1 MKKPMSLI
9 DRLLFAGLIFA
20 GGGFD
25 AYTYLVHDGV
35 FSGMQTG
42 NLIILGVSLG
52 QGEWG
57 SIFDHLISIFAFMIG
72 IIITRNLQHRFK
84 EEDTINKRQKFVIGL
99 EAILL
104 VIVAFIPKSWPTQ
117 LSTGIVSMVAA
128 AQLQEFRQINGGPF
142 TSFMMTGNLRTMAES
157 FYDGFIKGNVIALT
171 KGWRMLGVVLAFL
184 FGATSMG
191 ALVPIMGTKTIL
203 LAAFF
208 LLCSLIGLQLNPDKK
223 L

>member
-1 MKKPMSLI
+1 M

-35 FSGMQTG
+35 FAGMQTG
-42 NLIILGVSLG
+42 NLIILGTNLG
-52 QGEWG
+52 QMEW
-57 SIFDHLISIFAFMIG
+57 SAIFDHLIPIFAFMIG
-72 IIITRNLQHRFK
+72 IIVTRNLQHRFK
-84 EEDTINKRQKFVIGL
+84 EEDSINKRQRFIISL
-99 EAILL
+99 ETILL
-104 VIVAFIPKSWPTQ
+104 VFVAFIPQNWPTQ

-142 TSFMMTGNLRTMAES
+142 ASFMMTGNLRTMAES
-157 FYDGFIKGNVIALT
+157 FYDGLVKGNIIAMA

-184 FGATSMG
+184 FGAISTGIM
-191 ALVPIMGTKTIL
+191 VPIMGTKTIL

-208 LLCSLIGLQLNPDKK
+208 LSCSLMGLQLNPDKK

>member
-1 MKKPMSLI
+1 MKKPMSLL

-35 FSGMQTG
+35 FAGMQTG
-42 NLIILGVSLG
+42 NLIILGTNLG
-52 QGEWG
+52 QMKWDA
-57 SIFDHLISIFAFMIG
+57 IVNHLIPIFAFMIG
-72 IIITRNLQHRFK
+72 IIVTRNLQHRFK
-84 EEDTINKRQKFVIGL
+84 EEDSINKRQRFVIGI
-99 EAILL
+99 ETILL
-104 VIVAFIPKSWPTQ
+104 IIVAVIPKSWPTQ

-157 FYDGFIKGNVIALT
+157 FYDGIVKNNVIAMA

-184 FGATSMG
+184 FGAVSMG
-191 ALVPIMGTKTIL
+191 AMVPIMGTKTIL

-208 LLCSLIGLQLNPDKK
+208 LLCSLIGLQLNPDKR